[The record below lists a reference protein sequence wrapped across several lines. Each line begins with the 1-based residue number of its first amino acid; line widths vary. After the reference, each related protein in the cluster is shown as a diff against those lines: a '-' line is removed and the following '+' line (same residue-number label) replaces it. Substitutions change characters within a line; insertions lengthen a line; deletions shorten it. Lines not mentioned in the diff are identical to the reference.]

1 MAAALQ
7 QEQNKSR
14 NLGRSTLAAAT
25 QLIPVG
31 FKFAL
36 YPVERLRIGLQTR
49 HFASHGGQTV
59 QQIFGT
65 VGLNTMP
72 ELWRGFG
79 TTILRWFIYQQL
91 NLYFK
96 DKISDIAP
104 KVSKDGNYAA
114 YVVTKVG
121 AGAAAGLAAAAIW
134 GYPLDVVRQEL
145 ATTTRQ
151 GRGSAAETVRA
162 IFAERGLKGFYRGY
176 LMDAP
181 GLMMFRGVQ
190 LGGWDMVKES
200 YGKEAWEKRTLA
212 GRFLTAQVVSL
223 SASIMSYPC
232 DTWRRNLIRAKG
244 GVSYG
249 DILRLGKEN
258 VGGGSLSTLR
268 FLYSGFS
275 VRVISSV
282 VNAALLES
290 WDEWKRRAP

>member
-1 MAAALQ
+1 MAATLQ
-7 QEQNKSR
+7 QQNNSR
-14 NLGRSTLAAAT
+14 DLGRSTLAAAT
-25 QLIPVG
+25 QLVPVG

-36 YPVERLRIGLQTR
+36 YPVERLRIALQTK

-59 QQIFGT
+59 NQIFGA
-65 VGLNTMP
+65 VRLNSLP

-96 DKISDIAP
+96 DKFSDIFP
-104 KVSKDGNYAA
+104 KVTKDDGYAYYA
-114 YVVTKVG
+114 VSKVG
-121 AGAAAGLAAAAIW
+121 AGAAAGLAAAAVW

-151 GRGSAAETVRA
+151 GRGSAADTVRA
-162 IFAERGLKGFYRGY
+162 IYAERGLRGFYRGY

-181 GLMMFRGVQ
+181 GLMIFRGVQ

-232 DTWRRNLIRAKG
+232 DTWRRNLIRAKEG
-244 GVSYG
+244 MSYG
-249 DILRLGKEN
+249 DILRLGKQQ
-258 VGGGSLSTLR
+258 VGGGSFSTLR

-275 VRVISSV
+275 VRVLSSV

-290 WDEWKRRAP
+290 WDEWKRRA